1 MCDIT
6 LIEVALAALPC
17 LFKSMF
23 DITLIEV
30 PLAALPCL
38 FKSMCDI
45 TLIEVPLAAL
55 PCLFK
60 SMCDITLIEVPLA
73 ALPCLFKSMCCI
85 CLKSAKTS
93 SSCLSKAGQLADLDI
108 TLIEV
113 ASCPASLRSAK
124 SLCYAY
130 ALNRHDL
137 AAAQQTVS
145 LRACVACVLE

>member
-1 MCDIT
+1 MCISEFVALRKGVVKEEDIS
-6 LIEVALAALPC
+6 LIEVR
-17 LFKSMF
+17 
-23 DITLIEV
+23 
-30 PLAALPCL
+30 
-38 FKSMCDI
+38 
-45 TLIEVPLAAL
+45 
-55 PCLFK
+55 K

-85 CLKSAKTS
+85 CLISAKTS

-130 ALNRHDL
+130 ALNRHYFECM
-137 AAAQQTVS
+137 
-145 LRACVACVLE
+145 RP